1 MRQGIRRLAQ
11 RLLWASGVS
20 FVASRLLPEDAR
32 FAIELH
38 GVAER
43 EFVELPEELR
53 PSMTADSLRALLA
66 WLDRRFRF
74 LSPEEF
80 LESNRPG
87 VMMTFDDG
95 FANHVE
101 VALPILEEFSA
112 PAVFFVPSRHVDHP
126 DDWLPSER
134 ARLSRCGLKPEDLPQ
149 GLGHEVFDGLGRE
162 GLRVCAEHP
171 LITVGSHTVDHPRL
185 VELRDDELRQ
195 QLMQSKKV
203 LESALQSPVDLLSY
217 PFGDYDGRVA
227 AAAEAAGY
235 TAGFVEEARHL
246 TRARFEISRV
256 GIYSAASPYLA
267 AKFSGLFARPLRG
280 PLAS

>member
-134 ARLSRCGLKPEDLPQ
+134 ARLSRRSNGNNEQVGIDVVQ
-149 GLGHEVFDGLGRE
+149 E
-162 GLRVCAEHP
+162 GL
-171 LITVGSHTVDHPRL
+171 
-185 VELRDDELRQ
+185 DEE
-195 QLMQSKKV
+195 K
-203 LESALQSPVDLLSY
+203 
-217 PFGDYDGRVA
+217 
-227 AAAEAAGY
+227 AGN
-235 TAGFVEEARHL
+235 
-246 TRARFEISRV
+246 S
-256 GIYSAASPYLA
+256 
-267 AKFSGLFARPLRG
+267 PLRKLTQLKEI
-280 PLAS
+280 PQTKKPK